1 MKKNFCILSIF
12 LLIFI
17 FSSCT
22 KNPPETNK
30 ELKIRFT
37 PREKWESK
45 ITFIDDLNYYKNCL
59 LIEQIE
65 NARKV
70 SSIGVGFITKEKT
83 GEGEYELMVYEND
96 ACIGTYS
103 ILNID
108 YTFDNQ
114 RDCYLKTPGLLN
126 LVRAE
131 FYLRLIKKES

>member
-1 MKKNFCILSIF
+1 MKRNFCIFSIF
-12 LLIFI
+12 LFIFI
-17 FSSCT
+17 ISSCS

-37 PREKWESK
+37 PRGNWESK

-65 NARKV
+65 KSRKV
-70 SSIGVGFITKEKT
+70 SSIGIGFIPKEKT
-83 GEGEYELMVYEND
+83 GEGEYELMIYEND
-96 ACIGTYS
+96 ACIETYS
-103 ILNID
+103 ILNTD
-108 YTFDNQ
+108 YIFDNQ

-131 FYLRLIKKES
+131 FYLRLIKKKP

>member
-1 MKKNFCILSIF
+1 MKRNFCILSIF

-37 PREKWESK
+37 PRGNCNSE
-45 ITFIDDLNYYKNCL
+45 ITFIDDLDYYMTCL
-59 LIEQIE
+59 LVEQIE
-65 NARKV
+65 KARKV
-70 SSIGVGFITKEKT
+70 SSIGIGFIPKEKT
-83 GEGEYELMVYEND
+83 GEGEYELMIYEKN

-103 ILNID
+103 ILNTD

-131 FYLRLIKKES
+131 FYLRLLEKES